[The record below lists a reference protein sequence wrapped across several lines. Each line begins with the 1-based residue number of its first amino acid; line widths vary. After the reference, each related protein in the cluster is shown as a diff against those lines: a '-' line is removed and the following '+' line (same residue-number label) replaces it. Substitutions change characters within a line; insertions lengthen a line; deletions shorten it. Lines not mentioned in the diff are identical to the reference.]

1 MVKLVTERWIIHTP
15 HQTATVNSR
24 LVPGGPHHVLSSNP
38 RNPTTTPAPKVV
50 ATGKGPSAQ
59 AENTFRSHHPQL
71 RSPHP
76 PRAGVAMTATSRA
89 PRTRSRIRPRGPPP
103 APTPIRTARG
113 ARSAAA
119 DDRVLAEFLE
129 TSLRVPDL
137 TLPPQNRKRFQFPPP
152 PPELTSVAAH
162 ALLSGESSSDA
173 AALIAAAAESG
184 GAFSVV
190 GAVGAGEVRE
200 AIQASEALFAA
211 PEEERELGRW
221 FSRRD
226 HPVAG
231 EEFCW
236 FRPMSSDDDRALEA
250 AQPGSTYRVF
260 SWPANLLV
268 STETIEA
275 TIASVMGQ
283 TEELVQYTTQ
293 RPNLVWDGRPTYRVM
308 EKMDAVASKMEDVA
322 KRVVRVLSDNVN
334 NANGSTPSGDAISIL
349 RLTLH
354 SSEMS
359 KAFWNDSGSSS
370 TEPPNS
376 HALSIRLSGNDH
388 QICLRNQ
395 SGSAV
400 FSLPAG
406 SMLVTVGK
414 QIQEWSNGEFKTAAG
429 EVLYEKTGEQDR
441 LITLE
446 LLYSPR
452 DLHLS
457 EAGRY
462 ARCIDRPKIVA
473 FRDQILV
480 ALVLLSLFYLFWS

>member
-1 MVKLVTERWIIHTP
+1 
-15 HQTATVNSR
+15 
-24 LVPGGPHHVLSSNP
+24 
-38 RNPTTTPAPKVV
+38 
-50 ATGKGPSAQ
+50 
-59 AENTFRSHHPQL
+59 
-71 RSPHP
+71 
-76 PRAGVAMTATSRA
+76 MTATSRA

-260 SWPANLLV
+260 
-268 STETIEA
+268 
-275 TIASVMGQ
+275 
-283 TEELVQYTTQ
+283 
-293 RPNLVWDGRPTYRVM
+293 R

>member
-1 MVKLVTERWIIHTP
+1 
-15 HQTATVNSR
+15 
-24 LVPGGPHHVLSSNP
+24 
-38 RNPTTTPAPKVV
+38 
-50 ATGKGPSAQ
+50 
-59 AENTFRSHHPQL
+59 
-71 RSPHP
+71 
-76 PRAGVAMTATSRA
+76 MTATSRA
-89 PRTRSRIRPRGPPP
+89 PRIRPRIRPRGPPP

-137 TLPPQNRKRFQFPPP
+137 TLPPQNRKRVQFPPP
-152 PPELTSVAAH
+152 PPELPAVVAAH
-162 ALLSGESSSDA
+162 ALLAGESSSDA
-173 AALIAAAAESG
+173 AALITAAAGSG

-190 GAVGAGEVRE
+190 GAVGVGEVQE
-200 AIQASEALFAA
+200 AVKASEALFAA
-211 PEEERELGRW
+211 PEEVKRELGRW
-221 FSRRD
+221 FRRRD

-236 FRPMSSDDDRALEA
+236 FRPVSSDHDRALEA
-250 AQPGSTYRVF
+250 ALPGSTYRVF
-260 SWPANLLV
+260 
-268 STETIEA
+268 
-275 TIASVMGQ
+275 
-283 TEELVQYTTQ
+283 
-293 RPNLVWDGRPTYRVM
+293 R

-322 KRVVRVLSDNVN
+322 KRVIRILSDSVK
-334 NANGSTPSGDAISIL
+334 NANGSTPSRDAPSIL

-359 KAFWNDSGSSS
+359 KASWNDSGSSS
-370 TEPPNS
+370 TEPPSS
-376 HALSIRLSGNDH
+376 HALSIRLSGTDH

-406 SMLVTVGK
+406 SMLVTISK
-414 QIQEWSNGEFKTAAG
+414 QIQEWSNGEFKSGCAAA

-457 EAGRY
+457 EPGRHAG
-462 ARCIDRPKIVA
+462 CIDRPKIVA